1 MKIHHIIK
9 ILKNLRKSQKKYY
22 NYQIQIMKLYL
33 LTIKEII
40 YYNQLLDPI
49 NYIYKALYKKLI
61 PMNLD
66 LKANNNKD
74 KKLSNFY

>member
-1 MKIHHIIK
+1 
-9 ILKNLRKSQKKYY
+9 
-22 NYQIQIMKLYL
+22 MKLYL
-33 LTIKEII
+33 LTVKEII
-40 YYNQLLDPI
+40 YYNQLLDQI